1 MIVGFAIHGILTRCN
16 TEQYIDF
23 IRPDRLYF
31 FAKPTLMPIM
41 AKSITGRMMHR
52 NYIFERIEMKAAG
65 TGE

>member
-1 MIVGFAIHGILTRCN
+1 MVFLQGVTLNNILNLFGQIGC
-16 TEQYIDF
+16 I
-23 IRPDRLYF
+23 F

-41 AKSITGRMMHR
+41 AIKYNRKNDAQ